1 MASSAEM
8 STPDPEDTSK
18 LVSAAGVTLWA
29 EADAGAPMTM
39 PPGDLAAAVRA
50 HDDASGALL
59 RRAARIA
66 LRRAPPRDLKH
77 YLNHLTVASWDSGDR
92 AAEPARRLA
101 QLGHAAASRACAA

>member
-39 PPGDLAAAVRA
+39 PPGDLAAAVLLDAVDDRVVGGARDREGGEEAECEEAEEEKGRVRVVWHLRHERA
-50 HDDASGALL
+50 RGDLDLGPD
-59 RRAARIA
+59 RGGRENTAR
-66 LRRAPPRDLKH
+66 
-77 YLNHLTVASWDSGDR
+77 
-92 AAEPARRLA
+92 
-101 QLGHAAASRACAA
+101 

>member
-39 PPGDLAAAVRA
+39 PPGASVYLANILALM
-50 HDDASGALL
+50 SGLKL
-59 RRAARIA
+59 PWHRRRWTRAARED
-66 LRRAPPRDLKH
+66 LRTL
-77 YLNHLTVASWDSGDR
+77 VAVLR
-92 AAEPARRLA
+92 C
-101 QLGHAAASRACAA
+101 QL